1 MWISNSE
8 LSEVTRLLTIE
19 SLYIGLYLMADSDI
33 EDDEHTK
40 KYIKI
45 VLVGKPCLLQARAA
59 LESRT

>member
-1 MWISNSE
+1 
-8 LSEVTRLLTIE
+8 
-19 SLYIGLYLMADSDI
+19 MADSDI